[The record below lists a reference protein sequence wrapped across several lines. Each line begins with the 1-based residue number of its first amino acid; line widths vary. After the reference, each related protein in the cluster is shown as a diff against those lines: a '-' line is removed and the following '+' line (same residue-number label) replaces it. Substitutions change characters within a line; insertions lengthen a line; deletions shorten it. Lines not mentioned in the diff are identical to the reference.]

1 MANVLNE
8 EKKQQ
13 VLALGRL
20 GWSLRRIQQAIKI
33 RRETASAYLKAAGIA
48 VRPPS
53 GWGRCEPKPANE
65 VITDFG
71 AAKPAIPVIP
81 DACSPSPSPNPNPN
95 PENPSN
101 KGRSKTTSKP
111 ANENEVITD
120 SAVVSGPSACEPYR
134 EAIDLGINRG
144 RNAMAI
150 WQDLVSEYGFASSYQ
165 SVQRF
170 VRKRRGV
177 QTPEA
182 RVVIVTAAGQE
193 AQVDYGTGPMVRDP
207 ESRKYRRTRL
217 FVMTLGC
224 SRKSIRLLTFRS
236 SSRIWAELH
245 ERAFRR
251 LGGVT
256 RVVVLDNLREGVLV
270 PDIYDPALNPLYRDV
285 LAHYGAV
292 AMPCRIQDPDRKGK
306 VESGVGHAQ
315 RTPLKGRRFESL
327 EEAQAYLDHWE
338 QRWADTR
345 IPGTTKRQV
354 AAMFAEEKPTLLPL
368 PLEPFRYYQYG
379 ERIVHLDGCVEVEAA
394 YYGAPPGWIGRVLR
408 VQWDEL
414 YVRLLDPKTGQLL
427 REHVRQKRGWYRIK
441 EEDHPKRTPLRTSQ
455 LLWRAGRAGSHI
467 GTLCDA
473 IHRQQGEVGV
483 RRILG
488 VLSLAKKYGTAAV
501 DEACAAAL
509 DMGVQEYRF
518 VRRYLER
525 CPQAPLSLQQVDPL
539 IRELV
544 QYLPHSRN
552 WSPFRSSRRR
562 QSSEGSW
569 RLDSRSRSNHFLRYR
584 PGRHSALSCFD
595 CGSCVGCN
603 HVRPPTRPSKP
614 RFSRRVV
621 RAPHSPLIILRY
633 GGSHCVLVRH
643 QPEVRNLG
651 SHQTTRTNSSS
662 G

>member
-1 MANVLNE
+1 MGMANVLNE

-20 GWSLRRIQQAIKI
+20 GWSLRRIQQATRI

-53 GWGRCEPKPANE
+53 GWGRHAPKPANE
-65 VITDFG
+65 VITDSG
-71 AAKPAIPVIP
+71 ASKPAIAVISDP
-81 DACSPSPSPNPNPN
+81 LHPNPNRN
-95 PENPSN
+95 PENLST
-101 KGRSKTTSKP
+101 KGKAKATSKP
-111 ANENEVITD
+111 ANEVITD
-120 SAVVSGPSACEPYR
+120 SVVVPGPSACEPYR
-134 EAIDLGINRG
+134 EAIDLGISRG
-144 RNAMAI
+144 RNARAI

-170 VRKRRGV
+170 VRKRRGT

-182 RVVIVTAAGQE
+182 RVVIVTAPGQE

-207 ESRKYRRTRL
+207 ESHKYRRTRL
-217 FVMTLGC
+217 FVLTLGC
-224 SRKSIRLLTFRS
+224 SRKSVRLLTFRS

-245 ERAFRR
+245 EQAFRR
-251 LGGVT
+251 LGGAT
-256 RVVVLDNLREGVLV
+256 RIVVLDNLREGVLV
-270 PDIYDPALNPLYRDV
+270 PDVYDPALNPLYRDV

-315 RTPLKGRRFESL
+315 KTPLKGLRFESL
-327 EEAQAYLDHWE
+327 ADAQAYLDRWE

-345 IPGTTKRQV
+345 IHGTTKRQV
-354 AAMFAEEKPTLLPL
+354 AAMFAEEKPRLLPL

-394 YYGAPPGWIGRVLR
+394 YYGAPPGWIGRVIR

-509 DMGVQEYRF
+509 EMGVQEYRF

-544 QYLPHSRN
+544 QYRDFIN
-552 WSPFRSSRRR
+552 
-562 QSSEGSW
+562 
-569 RLDSRSRSNHFLRYR
+569 YK
-584 PGRHSALSCFD
+584 
-595 CGSCVGCN
+595 
-603 HVRPPTRPSKP
+603 T
-614 RFSRRVV
+614 
-621 RAPHSPLIILRY
+621 
-633 GGSHCVLVRH
+633 
-643 QPEVRNLG
+643 
-651 SHQTTRTNSSS
+651 
-662 G
+662 